1 MLDLDLLDLLL
12 RMCLHLLILQPFE
25 LVLQEPLLSLVSFR
39 ILDLLYVL
47 DGLLQV
53 HLGLCQSSWLVGHGI
68 VEASEGCEHQLLVV
82 SGVQ

>member
-12 RMCLHLLILQPFE
+12 RMSLHLLILQPFE

-47 DGLLQV
+47 DCLLQV
-53 HLGLCQSSWLVGHGI
+53 HLGFGQPTGLVGHGI
-68 VEASEGCEHQLLVV
+68 IEATEGSEHQLLVV

>member
-12 RMCLHLLILQPFE
+12 SMSLHLLILQPFE
-25 LVLQEPLLSLVSFR
+25 LVLQEPLLSLVSFG

-47 DGLLQV
+47 NCLLQV
-53 HLGLCQSSWLVGHGI
+53 HLGFGQPPGLCHGI
-68 VEASEGCEHQLLVV
+68 IEATESREHQLLVV